1 MKIDN
6 QGERNQVLVPHE
18 PAGNLDVSIKGND
31 NVLRIGSGCRFPR
44 AQIEIRGDHCE
55 IDIGDHCVLIG
66 EFRCRDHRTVL
77 RIGAKTTSM
86 GLKITMHERGSITIG
101 DDCMFSG
108 EVRMDTS
115 DMHSVID
122 LATRQRIN
130 PPADI
135 QIGKHVWVG
144 YGVYLMKG
152 ARIGAGSGGCAG
164 QSHPQGHHLG
174 PRTLAA
180 RQTDRLGSAT
190 GTGRVTLRRRGRP
203 KPTGA
208 PTAAVAGG

>member
-1 MKIDN
+1 MKVDN
-6 QGERNQVLVPHE
+6 QGERNQLVIPQE
-18 PAGNLDVSIKGND
+18 PPGNLEITIKGND
-31 NVLRIGSGCRFPR
+31 NRLVIGAGCRFPR
-44 AQIEIRGDHCE
+44 AQIEIRGDHCVIE
-55 IDIGDHCVLIG
+55 IGEGCVLAG

-86 GLKITMHERGSITIG
+86 GLKVTMHESGTITIG

-135 QIGKHVWVG
+135 EIGRHVWVG

-152 ARIGAGSGGCAG
+152 TRIGAGSVIGACAVVTKAIPAH
-164 QSHPQGHHLG
+164 S
-174 PRTLAA
+174 AA
-180 RQTDRLGSAT
+180 AGSPARVVRKNVTWDRARLPMGKALPSAV
-190 GTGRVTLRRRGRP
+190 RL
-203 KPTGA
+203 
-208 PTAAVAGG
+208 VAED

>member
-44 AQIEIRGDHCE
+44 AQIEIRGDRCE

-86 GLKITMHERGSITIG
+86 GLKITMHESGSITIG

-152 ARIGAGSGGCAG
+152 ARIGAGSVIGACSIVTRAVPPH
-164 QSHPQGHHLG
+164 S
-174 PRTLAA
+174 AA
-180 RQTDRLGSAT
+180 A
-190 GTGRVTLRRRGRP
+190 
-203 KPTGA
+203 GA
-208 PTAAVAGG
+208 PAKVIRKGITWDRA

>member
-6 QGERNQVLVPHE
+6 QGERNQLVIPQE
-18 PAGNLDVSIKGND
+18 PQGNLDITIKGND
-31 NVLRIGSGCRFPR
+31 NRLSIGEGCRFPR
-44 AQIEIRGDHCE
+44 AQIEIRGDHCQIE
-55 IDIGDHCVLIG
+55 IGDGCVLAG

-86 GLKITMHERGSITIG
+86 GLKITMHESGTITIG

-122 LATRQRIN
+122 LVSRKRIN

-135 QIGKHVWVG
+135 EIGRHVWVG

-152 ARIGAGSGGCAG
+152 IRIGAGSVIRA
-164 QSHPQGHHLG
+164 
-174 PRTLAA
+174 LAA
-180 RQTDRLGSAT
+180 PS
-190 GTGRVTLRRRGRP
+190 
-203 KPTGA
+203 
-208 PTAAVAGG
+208 